1 MGRIESGAK
10 KGLYGEVE
18 GLDEENGRV
27 IIKLVV
33 SKDITSVSE
42 NAIVLVTKNEF
53 KDRGKV
59 VNLDKYE
66 KYKEKQ
72 KKKDDRRSS
81 KSPEKRKHKDSR
93 RSRSREHKKSS
104 KEPVYSVSEDS
115 GDDSSRSSSSEPE
128 VKRKKVTRTWV
139 QTGLRVRCVDSRW
152 KDGKYYNVKMEVIDV
167 VTNHSCD
174 CRTDAGKLLQDVRTD
189 KLETLIPKHEGGVVM
204 VVRGSESGQLG
215 RIVARDK
222 SKYIATVQL
231 ILTEDVLTLDYDNIC
246 EYVGVVPDD
255 E

>member
-1 MGRIESGAK
+1 MLRGMGWKEGAGIGGFKNEVVPIFDPQVRPKGLGLGATRPNANQKVVKEGDEKLVLKKGAYVRIESGAK

-72 KKKDDRRSS
+72 KNKDDRRRS

-104 KEPVYSVSEDS
+104 KQPVYSVSEDS
-115 GDDSSRSSSSEPE
+115 GDDSSSSSEPE

-152 KDGKYYNVKMEVIDV
+152 RDGKYYNVKMEVIDV
-167 VTNHSCD
+167 VTNDSCD
-174 CRTDAGKLLQDVRTD
+174 CRTDAGKLLQDVR
-189 KLETLIPKHEGGVVM
+189 
-204 VVRGSESGQLG
+204 
-215 RIVARDK
+215 
-222 SKYIATVQL
+222 
-231 ILTEDVLTLDYDNIC
+231 
-246 EYVGVVPDD
+246 
-255 E
+255 